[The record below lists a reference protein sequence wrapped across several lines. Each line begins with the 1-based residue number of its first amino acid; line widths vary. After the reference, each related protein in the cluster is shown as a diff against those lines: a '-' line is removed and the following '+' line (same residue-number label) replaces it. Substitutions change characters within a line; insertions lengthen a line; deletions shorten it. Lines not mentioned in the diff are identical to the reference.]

1 MPQTNKTIFLWIV
14 AASCL
19 LTTLTIIIRDI
30 NRTPVSIDVYNVSS
44 EPRITCGYTKL
55 YPGGYGSQVHDMMFA
70 WSWALQHNVI
80 YKGVEGSFDQ
90 NLIDLI
96 RLLKLPFQ
104 LQVRPFEDCIL
115 LSNYKSDRWV
125 HMNNFFK
132 RPNYNRNVK
141 TNRTI
146 VVHIRRGDVNMDYE
160 QTGDYYRYIP
170 NSYFLNLL
178 EKIRRPND
186 HVIIFSQKTE
196 SFEEF
201 VNEGYDV
208 KLDTSV
214 VQAWKTIIESDV
226 FIMSRSSFSYVP
238 ALFAHGAVYYNEFWC
253 KPLSHWL
260 VNTTFDFQI
269 NRVNKTPMKET
280 ILPCK
285 GGEFGAD
292 TIQSY
297 ACIIS
302 KQIVK
307 IEHMPH
313 WAQVVYPCWSWFA
326 EKRAKNCIFLVKDG
340 LSSGWF
346 SFMAERMG
354 CLVIH
359 KQPKMCTVLG
369 LLDKRISVDPG
380 ETYSWLSSPL
390 DAAKLQYNTFRQ
402 GFVNRGI
409 GIIRRKHD
417 RHISNIEKMNITK
430 ELVYFEHIS
439 YLNQAR
445 WMYEHDIIISAHG
458 AAITHSIFVQK
469 CTAVIQLYPEHYY
482 PNKFFEPLII
492 ESGGIPITWIKNKY
506 IGNNATLAAANDAML
521 DEDFKKEHLSR
532 GKWKLKD
539 IDVDIKTLNSLIQ
552 LAKEKQ
558 QKCRNQTDV

>member
-1 MPQTNKTIFLWIV
+1 
-14 AASCL
+14 
-19 LTTLTIIIRDI
+19 
-30 NRTPVSIDVYNVSS
+30 
-44 EPRITCGYTKL
+44 
-55 YPGGYGSQVHDMMFA
+55 
-70 WSWALQHNVI
+70 
-80 YKGVEGSFDQ
+80 
-90 NLIDLI
+90 
-96 RLLKLPFQ
+96 
-104 LQVRPFEDCIL
+104 
-115 LSNYKSDRWV
+115 
-125 HMNNFFK
+125 
-132 RPNYNRNVK
+132 
-141 TNRTI
+141 
-146 VVHIRRGDVNMDYE
+146 
-160 QTGDYYRYIP
+160 
-170 NSYFLNLL
+170 
-178 EKIRRPND
+178 
-186 HVIIFSQKTE
+186 
-196 SFEEF
+196 
-201 VNEGYDV
+201 
-208 KLDTSV
+208 
-214 VQAWKTIIESDV
+214 
-226 FIMSRSSFSYVP
+226 
-238 ALFAHGAVYYNEFWC
+238 
-253 KPLSHWL
+253 
-260 VNTTFDFQI
+260 
-269 NRVNKTPMKET
+269 
-280 ILPCK
+280 
-285 GGEFGAD
+285 
-292 TIQSY
+292 
-297 ACIIS
+297 
-302 KQIVK
+302 
-307 IEHMPH
+307 MPH

-521 DEDFKKEHLSR
+521 DEDFKKEHPSR
-532 GKWKLKD
+532 RKWRLKD

>member
-1 MPQTNKTIFLWIV
+1 
-14 AASCL
+14 
-19 LTTLTIIIRDI
+19 
-30 NRTPVSIDVYNVSS
+30 
-44 EPRITCGYTKL
+44 
-55 YPGGYGSQVHDMMFA
+55 
-70 WSWALQHNVI
+70 
-80 YKGVEGSFDQ
+80 
-90 NLIDLI
+90 
-96 RLLKLPFQ
+96 
-104 LQVRPFEDCIL
+104 
-115 LSNYKSDRWV
+115 
-125 HMNNFFK
+125 MNNFFK

-141 TNRTI
+141 TNRTV
-146 VVHIRRGDVNMDYE
+146 VVHIRRADVNMDYE

-226 FIMSRSSFSYVP
+226 FIMSRSSFSYVA

-269 NRVNKTPMKET
+269 SRVNKTPMKET
-280 ILPCK
+280 ILPCN
-285 GGEFGAD
+285 GGEFEAD
-292 TIQSY
+292 KIQAY

-307 IEHMPH
+307 IRHMPH

-346 SFMAERMG
+346 SFMAERMS

-359 KQPKMCTVLG
+359 KQPKMNFL
-369 LLDKRISVDPG
+369 
-380 ETYSWLSSPL
+380 
-390 DAAKLQYNTFRQ
+390 
-402 GFVNRGI
+402 
-409 GIIRRKHD
+409 
-417 RHISNIEKMNITK
+417 
-430 ELVYFEHIS
+430 
-439 YLNQAR
+439 
-445 WMYEHDIIISAHG
+445 
-458 AAITHSIFVQK
+458 
-469 CTAVIQLYPEHYY
+469 
-482 PNKFFEPLII
+482 
-492 ESGGIPITWIKNKY
+492 
-506 IGNNATLAAANDAML
+506 TL
-521 DEDFKKEHLSR
+521 
-532 GKWKLKD
+532 
-539 IDVDIKTLNSLIQ
+539 
-552 LAKEKQ
+552 
-558 QKCRNQTDV
+558 